1 MDLHILA
8 ELSIVRV
15 KKYPLAHVS
24 HNELEHVKQFEILVQ
39 NTQVTLPLLSVIN
52 A

>member
-8 ELSIVRV
+8 ELSVV
-15 KKYPLAHVS
+15 LVNTYPLAHVS
-24 HNELEHVKQFEILVQ
+24 HNELEHVKQFAILVH
-39 NTQVTLPLLSVIN
+39 NTQVTLPLLFVIN